1 MNASFRI
8 LNALIFFVIISSSSI
23 FAQDIEATLTTDD
36 ATSGFVVKNN
46 SGDPVLSARGNGNI
60 GIGKLNSSYLFEIG
74 SFVGLGSQAGRSI
87 KISAENQSAGGDAGD
102 ITLSSG
108 LQTNGVAFGEAASI
122 SLWGGKFSGT
132 GGGIE
137 LITGTGE
144 FYGGDIVLKTG
155 NTHSNG
161 TRAGNI
167 ELFTGTNTYMASS
180 NGGNFDVTCGWSYS
194 QAGSINLKAG
204 NTDGGNGGN
213 INLTPGIDYNGS
225 NHGLLVLAGSGT
237 YSGTWTNVSDER
249 LKKNITSITNSIEHI
264 LQLRPVR
271 YEMKVEEFPEMH
283 LENGEQIGLIAQEVE
298 EVLPE
303 IVRTDKDGMK
313 SVDYSKLSVVLI
325 EATKEQQKKINSLEE
340 RIEKLEKLL
349 TANNNQVEQ
358 VKINNAKNNNRTEL

>member
-1 MNASFRI
+1 MKAYFRI
-8 LNALIFFVIISSSSI
+8 LNALLLFVIISCSSI
-23 FAQDIEATLTTDD
+23 FAQDIEAKLTTDD
-36 ATSGFVVKNN
+36 TSSGFVIKND
-46 SGDPVLSARGNGNI
+46 SGDPVFSARGNGNI
-60 GIGKLNSSYLFEIG
+60 GLGILNSNYLFEIG
-74 SFVGLGSQAGRSI
+74 SFISPSSQPGRSVRI
-87 KISAENQSAGGDAGD
+87 QAENQGAGGDAGN
-102 ITLSSG
+102 ITLLSG
-108 LQTNGVAFGEAASI
+108 AQFNGMAFGDAASI
-122 SLWGGKFSGT
+122 SLSGGAFSGT

-161 TRAGNI
+161 ARSGNI
-167 ELFTGTNTYMASS
+167 EFFTGATTYMASA
-180 NGGNFDVTCGWSYS
+180 NGGNFNVTCGESFLLG
-194 QAGSINLKAG
+194 GSINLNAG

-225 NHGLLVLAGSGT
+225 NHGLLVLSGSGT
-237 YSGTWTNVSDER
+237 YSGTWTNVSDRR
-249 LKKNITSITNSIEHI
+249 LKKNIINITNSMEHI

-271 YEMKVEEFPEMH
+271 YEMKVKEFPEMH

-325 EATKEQQKKINSLEE
+325 EATKEQQKIITLLEE
-340 RIEKLEKLL
+340 RIERLEKLL
-349 TANNNQVEQ
+349 LTGDRYFEKVKTEKNKKNKRVE
-358 VKINNAKNNNRTEL
+358 L